1 MKSNMAHGLVRSGH
15 NSNREMTLFLLLAN
29 LTILAIVIVV
39 TWEEVITY
47 RHVYTYSI
55 LICRI

>member
-1 MKSNMAHGLVRSGH
+1 MKSNMAHELVRSGP

-29 LTILAIVIVV
+29 LTMLAIVIVV

-47 RHVYTYSI
+47 RHVYTESI